1 MKKRLKTPLELSS
14 KNLFRIFIDACLISL
29 SLILAT
35 FIRLEGHV
43 TSQIDK
49 FVWNEQLFKVLPF
62 VVAIKIIVL
71 IAFGTYKR
79 FWRYTTV
86 NDLIHISKS
95 LFIASA
101 LLLIPRAFGAN
112 PRAGD
117 IYALSFG
124 IMAVDFLLSII
135 ILSTLRLF
143 RSYLVE
149 QKNIKQRLRNLN
161 ASNKRTLIIGA
172 GEAAI
177 EVIKSVLVHPELGLK
192 VVGCLDDDKVKHGMR
207 IHENI
212 KVYGFIDDVKY
223 WVSELNVDQIIIA
236 IPSLSLTDQKRINRL
251 CAETEADIRIVPGV
265 DQLAG
270 GQVNIEQIRKLS
282 MEDLL
287 GRAEIDLNSPEVLN
301 FLDKKRVLVT
311 GAGGSI
317 GRELC
322 LQLAKKCNIE
332 SICIVGKGENS
343 IFYTNQDLQEELL
356 SDKSDLAV
364 EKRIADVRNK
374 SRMDSIFREFKPDV
388 VFHAAAHKHV
398 HLMELNPCEAFDN
411 NVLGTQNIAELAGEH
426 QVEAFVLIST
436 DKAVNPTSIMG
447 STKSLAEKVT
457 LITSKLFPQ
466 TKFTAVRFGNVLGSR
481 GSVIQVWEKQLAK
494 GLPITVTDKEATRFF
509 MTIPEASQLVIQA
522 AAKAHSGE
530 IMVLDMGEP
539 VKIYDLAKQFIQL
552 SGFSLDDI
560 PIEVIGMREG
570 EKLYEELL
578 TSSEF
583 VEHKLTDKIFKAKIS
598 SGISDDE
605 LKVRLAVLAELSRAD
620 KREETKTELRSL
632 LKKLQSDQVSR

>member
-1 MKKRLKTPLELSS
+1 MKKRLKTPLEFSS
-14 KNLFRIFIDACLISL
+14 KNLFRIFIDACLIAL
-29 SLILAT
+29 SLIAAT
-35 FIRLEGHV
+35 VIRLEGQV
-43 TSQIDK
+43 TSKIDR
-49 FVWNEQLFKVLPF
+49 FVWDEQLFQILPYVVLVKV
-62 VVAIKIIVL
+62 IVL

-86 NDLIHISKS
+86 NDLIHITKALVVSS
-95 LFIASA
+95 
-101 LLLIPRAFGAN
+101 LLLLTPRLFGAN
-112 PRAGD
+112 PKAGD
-117 IYALSFG
+117 VYALSFG
-124 IMAVDFLLSII
+124 IMTVDFLLSVGM
-135 ILSTLRLF
+135 LSTLRLF

-149 QKNIKQRLRNLN
+149 QKNIKQRLRNL
-161 ASNKRTLIIGA
+161 STTNKRTLIIGA

-177 EVIKSVLVHPELGLK
+177 EVIKSINVHPELGLTI
-192 VVGCLDDDKVKHGMR
+192 VGCLDDDLIKHGMK
-207 IHENI
+207 IHDNI
-212 KVYGFIDDVKY
+212 KVHGSINDVKY
-223 WVSELNVDQIIIA
+223 WASELNVDQIIIA
-236 IPSLSLTDQKRINRL
+236 IPSIPLQDQKRINKL

-287 GRAEIDLNSPEVLN
+287 GRAEIDLNAEEVLN
-301 FLDKKRVLVT
+301 FLDKKKVLVT

-322 LQLAKKCNIE
+322 LQLAKKCNIT
-332 SICIVGKGENS
+332 SICLVGKGENS
-343 IFYTNQDLQEELL
+343 IFYTNQDLREEVLK
-356 SDKSDLAV
+356 DKPNLII
-364 EKRIADVRNK
+364 ENRIADIRNK

-398 HLMELNPCEAFDN
+398 HLMELNPCEAFEN
-411 NVLGTQNIAELAGEH
+411 NVHGTQNIAELAGEH
-426 QVEAFVLIST
+426 KVEAFVLIST

-457 LITSKLFPQ
+457 LMTSKLYPR

-481 GSVIQVWEKQLAK
+481 GSVIQIWEKQIAK

-509 MTIPEASQLVIQA
+509 MTIPEASQLVIEA
-522 AAKAHSGE
+522 AAKAQSGE

-539 VKIYDLAKQFIQL
+539 IKIYELAQQFIQL
-552 SGFSLDDI
+552 SGFSLDDV
-560 PIEVIGMREG
+560 PIDLIGLKEG

-583 VEHKLTDKIFKAKIS
+583 IEHKLTDKIFKAKIN
-598 SGISDDE
+598 SGISEDE
-605 LKVRLAVLAELSRAD
+605 LKVRLAVLSELSRSD
-620 KREETKTELRSL
+620 KREETKFELRNL
-632 LKKLQSDQVSR
+632 LKKLQPINA